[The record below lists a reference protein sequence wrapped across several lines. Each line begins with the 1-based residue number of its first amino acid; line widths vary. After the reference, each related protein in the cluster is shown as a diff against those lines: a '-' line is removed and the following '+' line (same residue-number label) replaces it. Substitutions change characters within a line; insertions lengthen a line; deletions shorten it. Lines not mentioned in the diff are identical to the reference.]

1 MKKVLATLLAST
13 MALSTIAGLTACGDR
28 DGNGGSKGKTLTVW
42 APEASHEVYKQLAE
56 DWAKETEGYSDW
68 TVKFEA
74 HAEGEAETDFGAD
87 PASGADVFF
96 FESGQIATMKEK
108 LYLQDLPADIT
119 AAIKERDGAC
129 ANPMIDEETGLAWGF
144 PATNDNGY
152 FMWYDKTFFTNED
165 DLNSLD
171 KMLELINEY
180 NVGKDEDQKKYL
192 VFPYDNGW
200 YEVSWFFGTGCS
212 MDWVTG
218 TKNYFTDISTTP
230 EGYGAAL
237 ASVKYCQNAA
247 LKTGDDGIITE
258 GFANGTV
265 VAALDGT
272 WISKSL
278 QEKLA
283 ENGDDYEEK
292 MGAVKLPKFTTKV
305 NGVEGSYQMG
315 SFTGGKFCGVNR
327 YKNNATTINASI
339 SLANYLTGAK
349 GQLARFKETGAV
361 PTNVNVAA
369 SDEVK
374 EDMLAKALSDQAAA
388 GGYAQLSQD
397 GLWESMKAFG
407 TACHDGTYGTYDAPT
422 TSGENSLQTALDNLA
437 LAMAKGG
444 TLVTTR

>member
-13 MALSTIAGLTACGDR
+13 MALSAVAGLTACGDNNR
-28 DGNGGSKGKTLTVW
+28 SSKSKTLTVW
-42 APEASHEVYKQLAE
+42 APEASHEVYKQLAA
-56 DWAKETEGYSDW
+56 DWAKETEGYSGW
-68 TVKFEA
+68 TVTFEA

-87 PASGADVFF
+87 PAAGADVFF

-108 LYLQDLPADIT
+108 LYLQDLDQATTD
-119 AAIKERDGAC
+119 AIKARDGAC

-152 FMWYDKTFFTNED
+152 FMWYDKTFFTDEED
-165 DLNSLD
+165 LKSLD
-171 KMLELINEY
+171 KMLEKINDY
-180 NVGKDEDQKKYL
+180 NATVTDEEQKKYL

-212 MDWVTG
+212 MDWITG
-218 TKNYFTDISTTP
+218 TKNYFTDISTTK

-265 VAALDGT
+265 VAGIDGT
-272 WISKSL
+272 WISSSL

-283 ENGDDYEEK
+283 ENDRDYDEV
-292 MGAVKLPKFTTKV
+292 MGATKLPKFKTKV
-305 NGVEGSYQMG
+305 DGVEGEYQMG

-327 YKNNATTINASI
+327 YKNNVETLTASI
-339 SLANYLTGAK
+339 SLANYLTGEK
-349 GQLARFKETGAV
+349 GQLARFKATGAI
-361 PTNVNVAA
+361 PTNVNVAD

-407 TACHDGTYGTYDAPT
+407 IACHDGTYGTYDNPV

-444 TLVTTR
+444 TLVTER